1 MIPAMTESGK
11 RPRGRKRQAA
21 EAAIDFLGDDYSR
34 FVLVANNPILGKRS
48 FDRLA
53 IGADDLVVQ
62 FNTCMHFD
70 ALADR
75 PGFKGYAVNRTI
87 TQHIGFHADGQPL
100 HPFTSVPSRGSAMI
114 FVTGDAPRPEDPVT
128 AWLGREADRIRTIV
142 PQPQWA
148 RSQVP
153 DYPEDKR
160 LSTGFSFMMLLRWV
174 NAARAAEGL
183 EPTPIHLVGF
193 TSHGI
198 PMHGWDYERRWLK
211 AHPEVVRHHE
221 PLRGAKTFAWWL
233 FGKKLA
239 KLRRAVTRRG
249 TEDQHLPIGRA

>member
-1 MIPAMTESGK
+1 MTESGK
-11 RPRGRKRQAA
+11 RSRRRKPSDAA
-21 EAAIDFLGDDYSR
+21 EAVVDFLGADYAR
-34 FVLVANNPILGKRS
+34 FVLVANNPILGRRS

-53 IGADDLVVQ
+53 IGPDDLVVQ
-62 FNTCMHFD
+62 FNTCMHFE
-70 ALADR
+70 ALAKR

-87 TQHIGFHADGQPL
+87 TQQIGFHSNGEPL
-100 HPFTSVPSRGSAMI
+100 HPFTSAHSRGSAMI

-128 AWLGREADRIRTIV
+128 AWLAREADQIRTIV
-142 PQPQWA
+142 PRPHWA
-148 RSQVP
+148 REQVP

-174 NAARAAEGL
+174 NAARAAEGKAA
-183 EPTPIHLVGF
+183 TPIHLVGF

-211 AHPEVVRHHE
+211 AHPEVVRHRE
-221 PLRGAKTFAWWL
+221 PFRGAKSFVWWL

-239 KLRRAVTRRG
+239 KLRRAVGRRDPA
-249 TEDQHLPIGRA
+249 DQHLPIGRA